1 VARQDREAAF
11 ADFVAHRWSALY
23 RTAYLLTGDHA
34 DAEDILQGTLVR
46 AFTAWARI
54 AKADSAEAYVRR
66 MLINGFISG
75 RRRSS
80 RRGERLQAEP
90 PDLPAPSHDAAVL
103 DRLVLWQ
110 QVGRLAPRQRA
121 VVVLRYYE
129 GLSEA
134 QIAEALG
141 CSAGTVKSQASDAL
155 RRLRAGL
162 GAEPEAEGT
171 LR

>member
-1 VARQDREAAF
+1 
-11 ADFVAHRWSALY
+11 
-23 RTAYLLTGDHA
+23 
-34 DAEDILQGTLVR
+34 
-46 AFTAWARI
+46 
-54 AKADSAEAYVRR
+54 
-66 MLINGFISG
+66 M
-75 RRRSS
+75 
-80 RRGERLQAEP
+80 
-90 PDLPAPSHDAAVL
+90 
-103 DRLVLWQ
+103 WQ
-110 QVGRLAPRQRA
+110 QVERLAPRQRA

-155 RRLRAGL
+155 RWLRAGL